1 MTELELNHLVL
12 RYCRQII
19 MKMMDHVRSTMRG
32 GESSPPQVRRHRSP
46 ASKTD
51 NDASLYPVFFA
62 LAHLA
67 F

>member
-32 GESSPPQVRRHRSP
+32 ENRLHLKFAVTDPRLQKPTTTPRFTPSS
-46 ASKTD
+46 
-51 NDASLYPVFFA
+51 SL
-62 LAHLA
+62 
-67 F
+67 